1 MSVFDT
7 IKENLD
13 ITEIAGRYT
22 QLKRSGRNGR
32 MKGLCPIHADNTPS
46 FTVFPETHRWHCFGC
61 NRGGDIFDLYEE
73 MEHLDTSEAL
83 RELAREAGITL
94 EPLTPEQ
101 QEKQQ
106 QQRQREV
113 VFGVAVAHWQIA
125 LQRANSPGLNYA
137 HSRGWDTETIENA
150 GLGYHSDAQSLR
162 HALARA
168 NVDLQ
173 SNAARAVLQTPTN
186 SLIYPHF
193 ERGRAAYYATRGID
207 DKRHWNPP
215 ADLVGPRQPYYNH
228 HYNTR
233 SDMVI
238 VIEGQGDGVTVAH
251 LGRAGVALAGTAA
264 GDELVKRLRKHKAI
278 YIGVENNDAGHKA
291 ARNLARKLGALTHLV
306 YWPGDKPGAD
316 ANDYLTSGA
325 DMDDLNGLLAESPTW
340 LSILIDEATNA
351 QPTDAQDAVREVFT
365 ALVHV
370 DQFALAQLQSDVC
383 KALNITKGTFT
394 QLLQIARMDAGMDQ
408 HGRPLYEVIG
418 GQICRRVYDRYGGET
433 INPLAKFSTQI
444 IKDVV
449 EDDGLEQTRYFVL
462 NGKLPNGV
470 PLPDARVKA
479 ADFGKMGWI
488 LEEWGSQAMVM
499 AGRGTSDHLRAAIQ
513 TLSDDVEQRHEYAH
527 MGWREIDGK
536 MCYLTSNGVVG
547 HPDVAVRLHSDFRR
561 YHLPMDIEGD
571 DVVSAVRASL
581 RYLDIGQYHITIPMW
596 AAMYLAP
603 LSSVLPPTFTLWM
616 FGTTGTMKSTVAA
629 LAMCHYGE
637 FSYNLPAPGSW
648 TASTTYAMRVKS
660 FVAKDAPLWVDDY
673 AKQSTLAGEREL
685 RKMAETLLREWG
697 NRSGRSAGQ
706 ADGSLRQTHD
716 PRGLVI
722 STAEQ
727 LPPSQSILPRLY
739 AVEMHPDEITH
750 GTDSNLTRAQQD
762 DAALYPVAMHSY
774 LRWLSPQIVKNLK
787 GALRER
793 KHQLTKKAGTSMTR
807 HLRSPVNV
815 AILAIGW
822 EMGIQHAYEVGAL
835 DADER
840 AGWIELGWNTLVALG
855 EQQDSSVNAE
865 EDPVKLYMLG
875 ITQMISQGNVFL
887 RHAEYPDD
895 GSMDNPEISK
905 RTSNP
910 AFLGWYDD
918 KYWYLMD
925 QPAYNAVFQFYRGGG
940 RVFPDSKRGI
950 KTKLMEKDLL
960 HPHASRGLRYRLA
973 IGDTLHDVLRIVR
986 PDTPES

>member
-1 MSVFDT
+1 M
-7 IKENLD
+7 EN
-13 ITEIAGRYT
+13 
-22 QLKRSGRNGR
+22 
-32 MKGLCPIHADNTPS
+32 
-46 FTVFPETHRWHCFGC
+46 
-61 NRGGDIFDLYEE
+61 
-73 MEHLDTSEAL
+73 LDTSEAL
-83 RELAREAGITL
+83 RELAREAGVTL
-94 EPLTPEQ
+94 KPLPPEQ
-101 QEKQQ
+101 QEKQR
-106 QQRQREV
+106 QQRQREA
-113 VFGVAVAHWQIA
+113 VFGAAVAHWQSV
-125 LQRANSPGLNYA
+125 LQRPNSPGQNYA
-137 HSRGWDTETIENA
+137 QGRGWSAETIESA
-150 GLGYHSDAQSLR
+150 GLGYHSDTQSLR
-162 HALARA
+162 HALTRA

-173 SNAARAVLQTPTN
+173 SNAARAVLKTPHN

-193 ERGRAAYYATRGID
+193 KRGRVHYFAARTIES
-207 DKRHWNPP
+207 KRHWNPD
-215 ADLVGPRQPYYNH
+215 ADLAGPRQPCYNH
-228 HYNTR
+228 HYNSR
-233 SDMVI
+233 LDAVI
-238 VIEGQGDGVTVAH
+238 VVEGQGDGVSVAQ
-251 LGRAGVALAGTAA
+251 LEQAGIALAGTAVS
-264 GDELVKRLRKHKAI
+264 DELVKQLRKHKNV
-278 YIGVENNDAGHKA
+278 YIGVENNDAGHQA
-291 ARNLARKLGALTHLV
+291 ARNLARKLGAMVRLV
-306 YWPGDKPGAD
+306 EWPGDKEGAD
-316 ANDYLTSGA
+316 ANDYLISGA
-325 DMDDLNGLLAESPTW
+325 DAGDLDGLLAESPMW
-340 LSILIDEATNA
+340 LDILVDEAKNAHPTNA
-351 QPTDAQDAVREVFT
+351 QDAIREVF
-365 ALVHV
+365 ASLVRV
-370 DQFALAQLQSDVC
+370 DQFALTRIQGDVSR
-383 KALNITKGTFT
+383 ALKITKGTFT

-408 HGRPLYEVIG
+408 HGRPIYEIVG
-418 GQICRRVYDRYGGET
+418 GQICRRIYDRYGGET

-462 NGKLPNGV
+462 NGKLPNGS

-479 ADFGKMGWI
+479 ADFSKMGWI

-499 AGRGTSDHLRAAIQ
+499 AGRGTADHLRVAIQ

-527 MGWREIDGK
+527 MGWRKIDDK
-536 MCYLTSNGVVG
+536 MCYLTSNGAVG
-547 HPDVAVRLHSDFRR
+547 HPDVAVRLHPDFRR
-561 YHLPMDIEGD
+561 YHLPMNVEGEN
-571 DVVSAVRASL
+571 VVEAVHASL

-596 AAMYLAP
+596 SAMYLAP

-616 FGTTGTMKSTVAA
+616 FGTTGTMKSTIAA

-648 TASTTYAMRVKS
+648 TASTTYAMRVKA

-673 AKQSTLAGEREL
+673 AKQSTLSGEREL
-685 RKMAETLLREWG
+685 RKMAETLIREWG

-750 GTDSNLTRAQQD
+750 GPDSNLTRAQQG
-762 DAALYPVAMHSY
+762 DAARYPVAMYSY
-774 LRWLSPQIVKNLK
+774 LRWLAPQLENLK
-787 GALRER
+787 GDLRER
-793 KHQLTKKAGTSMTR
+793 KHQLTKKARESMTR
-807 HLRSPVNV
+807 HLRSPANV
-815 AILAIGW
+815 AILALGW

-840 AGWIELGWNTLVALG
+840 AGWIELGWNTLIALG
-855 EQQDSSVNAE
+855 ERQDSNVNAE
-865 EDPVKLYMLG
+865 ADPVKLYMMA

-895 GSMDNPEISK
+895 GSMDKPEIGK

-925 QPAYNAVFQFYRGGG
+925 QPTYNAVFQFYRGGG

-973 IGDTLHDVLRIVR
+973 VGDDLHDVLRIVR
-986 PDTPES
+986 PDTQGS